1 MEEYT
6 QYPPPLRPPSQ
17 EIVAAEQRN
26 KVVSK
31 LHAILKPFMLRRLKS
46 DVAIGLPRK
55 AEILLYSQ
63 VGRKGAA
70 WKGGGGAQRWGRD
83 GRDGREGSGKMPGP
97 RQSRRPSPPWKAPV
111 FHVKPHIYSHNLHV
125 SPSR

>member
-1 MEEYT
+1 MGVIGRLPPLLPPPHMEEYT

-70 WKGGGGAQRWGRD
+70 WKGGGGACVGV
-83 GRDGREGSGKMPGP
+83 GLSL
-97 RQSRRPSPPWKAPV
+97 
-111 FHVKPHIYSHNLHV
+111 INN
-125 SPSR
+125 